1 MLDIRKFNY
10 NNLPRELLNIDIMNL
25 VSKIHEFKGKEDLF
39 IAAKPDILDSMCEM
53 AKIQSTGAS
62 NRIEGIYTSDD
73 RLEAI
78 VMDKT
83 DPRNRS
89 EREIAGYRE
98 VLNIIHENYNFMN
111 PSVNVILQMH
121 RDLYRFSASDV
132 GGSFKNSDNIIAE
145 TDSKGTTLV
154 RFRPVTAFETPL
166 ALELLT
172 KTLFEAL
179 SKNECDPLILISMFI
194 LDFLC
199 IHPFND
205 GNGRISRLLTL
216 LLLYRSGYIV
226 GKYVSIEKIIEST
239 KESYYISLRESSDR
253 WHEAKNTYLPFV
265 KYNLEIILS
274 AYKDFSSRV
283 EHLQNKPLSKSERI
297 KILFDNTLKKLSKKD
312 IKERC
317 PDISISTIELVL
329 HNLLQEEYVI
339 KVGAGKNTSYI
350 KNTEN

>member
-1 MLDIRKFNY
+1 MLNIRDFNY
-10 NNLPRELLNIDIMNL
+10 SNFPKELLNIDIMNL

-39 IAAKPDILDSMCEM
+39 IAAKPDILDSMCEI

-62 NRIEGIYTSDD
+62 NRIEGIYMSDE

-83 DPRNRS
+83 TPRNRS

-98 VLNIIHENYNFMN
+98 VLNIIHENYNFIN

-121 RDLYRFSASDV
+121 RDLYRFSASDI
-132 GGSFKNSDNIIAE
+132 GGNFKNSDNVIAE
-145 TDSKGTTLV
+145 TDSKGNMLI
-154 RFRPVTAFETPL
+154 RFRPVPAFETPV

-205 GNGRISRLLTL
+205 GNGRMSRLLTL
-216 LLLYRSGYIV
+216 LLLYRSGYC
-226 GKYVSIEKIIEST
+226 
-239 KESYYISLRESSDR
+239 
-253 WHEAKNTYLPFV
+253 W
-265 KYNLEIILS
+265 
-274 AYKDFSSRV
+274 
-283 EHLQNKPLSKSERI
+283 
-297 KILFDNTLKKLSKKD
+297 
-312 IKERC
+312 
-317 PDISISTIELVL
+317 
-329 HNLLQEEYVI
+329 
-339 KVGAGKNTSYI
+339 
-350 KNTEN
+350 